1 MAKGMFGSKDMHP
14 MQIEEFLNFCCY
26 TLDMAHELAV
36 ASGDPEIVAEAISKV
51 ESLTEMFGMNA
62 FILRKSPESL
72 GSAPESD
79 LLGELLRPRQV
90 GRPAAREVRTL
101 KRPASET

>member
-1 MAKGMFGSKDMHP
+1 MANGMVGGKDMHH
-14 MQIEEFLNFCCY
+14 MQVEELLNFCCY

-51 ESLTEMFGMNA
+51 ESLTEMFGMTA
-62 FILRKSPESL
+62 LILQRSPESM
-72 GSAPESD
+72 GSEPESD

-90 GRPAAREVRTL
+90 GRPVGRPVRTL
-101 KRPASET
+101 KGPASET